1 MSPARR
7 SSTRSLAVPIAVSAL
22 LHGALI
28 APLVLLHADPPKL
41 LPPMYR
47 VELIA
52 AAAGPR
58 AAGVVSESPVP
69 VATAPPKT
77 VPKAVPLKAR
87 APVKGKTS
95 KAVTKSTPA
104 VAPAKALAR
113 VADAPRA
120 AGGAHGGAGA
130 DVVSVSTAGIVFPY
144 KGYLDNIVRQIALNF
159 TPRGN
164 VGALRAEVAFVIRRD
179 GTVFNFLWLNR
190 SGSMAFDLEAQ
201 GAVEAASRGFGPL
214 PVGFSDDVLPV
225 IFYFDPSKLR

>member
-1 MSPARR
+1 M
-7 SSTRSLAVPIAVSAL
+7 PIAVSAL

-58 AAGVVSESPVP
+58 AVGVVTESPVP
-69 VATAPPKT
+69 AATALPRT
-77 VPKAVPLKAR
+77 VPKATPLKPA
-87 APVKGKTS
+87 APVRGKTS
-95 KAVTKSTPA
+95 KAVTKATPS
-104 VAPAKALAR
+104 VAPAKVPAR

-120 AGGAHGGAGA
+120 AGGVQGGAGA

-159 TPRGN
+159 SPRGN

-179 GTVFNFLWLNR
+179 GTVFNFRWLNR

-201 GAVEAASRGFGPL
+201 GAIEAASRGFGPL
-214 PVGFSDDVLPV
+214 PAGFSDDVLPV